1 MEVRLVK
8 ILLNSIFTGE
18 YGVNNGNLPHE
29 VINFFRSDNGKYYIY
44 ITPYGTINPHM
55 HSEDLS
61 CVLLIHSVGNHM
73 VQVIAKAEPPF
84 QLYTQGAVLNR
95 SGKSFQKRNLFR
107 QYENE
112 LVNDKITY
120 AGLQPKEIFQLS
132 KIDNEIHIS
141 LQIGRLCFPKKRLL
155 LTNRENQ
162 SDGIN
167 IFYIPTTA
175 RLANQSMKTYF
186 DDEAQEKTKA
196 YKILRKIISLEDLW
210 SKEWVPPK
218 LRRDSIEEAIKTIKE
233 NIRFEKEQERFENSL
248 DGFAGRIIKI
258 IKEEEVG

>member
-1 MEVRLVK
+1 M
-8 ILLNSIFTGE
+8 I
-18 YGVNNGNLPHE
+18 
-29 VINFFRSDNGKYYIY
+29 
-44 ITPYGTINPHM
+44 
-55 HSEDLS
+55 
-61 CVLLIHSVGNHM
+61 
-73 VQVIAKAEPPF
+73 
-84 QLYTQGAVLNR
+84 
-95 SGKSFQKRNLFR
+95 
-107 QYENE
+107 
-112 LVNDKITY
+112 
-120 AGLQPKEIFQLS
+120 
-132 KIDNEIHIS
+132 
-141 LQIGRLCFPKKRLL
+141 
-155 LTNRENQ
+155 LTNCEDRSN
-162 SDGIN
+162 GIN

-196 YKILRKIISLEDLW
+196 YKTLRKIISLEDLW

>member
-1 MEVRLVK
+1 MLHLLKNMEVRLVK

-73 VQVIAKAEPPF
+73 VQVIAKADPPF

-112 LVNDKITY
+112 LVNDKIIY
-120 AGLQPKEIFQLS
+120 AGLQSKEIFQLS

-196 YKILRKIISLEDLW
+196 YKTLRKIISLEDLW

-218 LRRDSIEEAIKTIKE
+218 LRRDSDKRSNK
-233 NIRFEKEQERFENSL
+233 NN
-248 DGFAGRIIKI
+248 
-258 IKEEEVG
+258 